1 MRTAIFVLSLATSA
15 WLVVRLQRLEVERD
29 ELQRG
34 LSELREDSDRD
45 HRAAESRR
53 KRDELLERIRHLP
66 GGALDLSEVREL
78 LIASERGLDVDR
90 ISLDFRP
97 ESSLPEGRRGGA
109 INATLVGSFD
119 AVYEY
124 LRRVEA
130 LRLPLSA
137 GELSLRA
144 DPDGRVLLTV
154 RYRALWELERG
165 GEGEELL
172 PSDLALLELWLSD
185 DPEPPPERD
194 PFVEETARLA
204 ATPAPTEPM
213 PPLREPEEEGIE
225 PAFDVVESLPRLSGY
240 VLARPELEAD
250 VSSRILAA
258 IRFEGELRL
267 VKVGDSV
274 GPYRVE
280 RIAARE
286 RVVLVDGRT
295 GKRLE
300 LLLE

>member
-1 MRTAIFVLSLATSA
+1 MFVLSLATSA
-15 WLVVRLQRLEVERD
+15 WLVHRLQGLELERS
-29 ELQRG
+29 ELLGR
-34 LSELREDSDRD
+34 LSELRDHAARD
-45 HRAAESRR
+45 DRAAESRR
-53 KRDELLERIRHLP
+53 KRDELVERMRQIP
-66 GGALDLSEVREL
+66 GGALDLAAVREL

-97 ESSLPEGRRGGA
+97 ESSLPEGRVGGA
-109 INATLVGSFD
+109 IDANLVGSFD

-124 LRRVEA
+124 LRRVEM

-137 GELSLRA
+137 GEYTLRG
-144 DPDGRVLLTV
+144 DPDGRLLLTV

-165 GEGEELL
+165 AGGQELS
-172 PSDLALLELWLSD
+172 PSDVALLELWLSD
-185 DPEPPPERD
+185 DSEPPPERN
-194 PFVEETARLA
+194 PFAEATARFPA
-204 ATPAPTEPM
+204 APEPM
-213 PPLREPEEEGIE
+213 EPVAAPPEPDVIE
-225 PAFDVVESLPRLSGY
+225 PARDVPESLPRLSGY

-267 VKVGDSV
+267 VKVGDSL

-286 RVVLVDGRT
+286 RVVLVDERT
-295 GKRLE
+295 GERLE
-300 LLLE
+300 LSLE